1 MTCDYKRCTEC
12 KKDFPATPKFFF
24 RQNVRYLKS
33 KCRICVTAL
42 RRKNGRYHAA
52 HSKRDRVRVIERMF
66 WWGRDHR
73 LGVTRADYEC
83 ACAFQDHK
91 CALCRTK
98 LPERDCVDHDHKT
111 GLVRGILCY
120 GCNTHF
126 EREGSSASKLTLVR
140 RYLSR
145 PYVWELALA
154 VCAPRPPENPAQK
167 SG

>member
-12 KKDFPATPKFFF
+12 KKDFPATPEFFF

-33 KCRICVTAL
+33 KCRVCVTAL
-42 RRKNGRYHAA
+42 RRKKWALLRGAFKARSRAC
-52 HSKRDRVRVIERMF
+52 DRAYVLV
-66 WWGRDHR
+66 GRDHR

-83 ACAFQDHK
+83 VRAFQDHK